1 MKKVNKDRL
10 LVQNLQNGAPGALEA
25 IMAKYQSKI
34 YNTAYNIVK
43 NHNDAQE
50 ITQDVFFTIYRKIST
65 FQGNSSFYT
74 WIYRIAINFAFMKLR
89 GRRKAPHIPI
99 DEMGKADGDEI
110 VISAIIPD
118 KRKFADE
125 SVIERDF
132 MRSVL
137 KSMDELPDKY
147 RVVFQLRDIKQFSNE
162 EVSQMLNLSVAAVK
176 SRIHRARLFLRDK
189 VQPFAPEYA
198 S

>member
-1 MKKVNKDRL
+1 MRKINKDRL
-10 LVQNLQNGAPGALEA
+10 LVQRLQNGEPGALEE

-50 ITQDVFFTIYRKIST
+50 IVQDVFFTIYRKIST
-65 FQGNSSFYT
+65 FKGNSSFYT
-74 WIYRIAINFAFMKLR
+74 WIYRITINYAFMKLR
-89 GRRKAPHIPI
+89 SRRKSPHIPI
-99 DEMGKADGDEI
+99 EELTKSDADET
-110 VISAIIPD
+110 VFSAIIPD

-137 KSMDELPDKY
+137 KSMDQLPDKY
-147 RVVFQLRDIKQFSNE
+147 RVVFQLRDIKQLSNE
-162 EVSQMLNLSVAAVK
+162 EVSQALNLSVAAVK
-176 SRIHRARLFLRDK
+176 SRIHRARLFLREK
-189 VQPFAPEYA
+189 VQQFAPEYA
-198 S
+198 N